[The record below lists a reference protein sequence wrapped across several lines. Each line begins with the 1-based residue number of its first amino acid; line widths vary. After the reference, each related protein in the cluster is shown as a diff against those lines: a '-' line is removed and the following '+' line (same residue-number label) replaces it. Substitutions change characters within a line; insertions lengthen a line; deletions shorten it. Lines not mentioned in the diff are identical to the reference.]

1 MAQRKSNIE
10 LLRLISMLFVLML
23 HANYYAL
30 GGVENIDNITSFL
43 KVLSEQLCVIA
54 VNTFVL
60 ISGWFGIKPNVKGG
74 LAILFQVYFYHL
86 LICCILIGVGE
97 KVPLDVFLRGL
108 YFGRP
113 YWFVIAYL
121 VLYVLSPIL
130 NSFIEKANARFQLS
144 VLIIY
149 FLFEFIY
156 GWATNVAGYLSGYS
170 AISFVGL
177 YLLAAFIR
185 RHSKQLICLKSSKSF
200 VLYLLCSIIPVII
213 FYITG
218 HKFNMLAYSSPFVI
232 LASVFFFQTFNNMKI
247 EDSRFVNWMA
257 CSAFSIYL
265 IHQHPMLCGY
275 FIDLM
280 NAMNDLLGAYIYVLF
295 VLVFAVFFGIICILI
310 DKVRILTW
318 QQLCNSFLNKILY
331 QINNKIDSIYSRL
344 GY

>member
-1 MAQRKSNIE
+1 MTQRKSNIE
-10 LLRLISMLFVLML
+10 LLRIFAMLLVLML

-30 GGVENIDNITSFL
+30 GGVEIINDITSFL

-54 VNTFVL
+54 VNVFVL
-60 ISGWFGIKPNVKGG
+60 ISGWFGIKPSLKGG
-74 LAILFQVYFYHL
+74 ISILFQVYFYHL
-86 LICCILIGVGE
+86 LICVILMCFGRE
-97 KVPLDVFLRGL
+97 VPLSQFLVGL
-108 YFGRP
+108 YFGKP

-121 VLYVLSPIL
+121 ILYALAPIL
-130 NSFIEKANARFQLS
+130 NIFIENASAKLQIS
-144 VLIIY
+144 VLFIY

-156 GWATNVAGYLSGYS
+156 GWATNVAGHISGYS

-177 YLLAAFIR
+177 YLLAASIR
-185 RHSKQLICLKSSKSF
+185 KHSKQLICLKSSNSF

-232 LASVFFFQTFNNMKI
+232 LASVFFFLAFNNMKI
-247 EDSRFVNWMA
+247 ADSRFINWMA

-280 NAMNDLLGAYIYVLF
+280 NVMNDLLGAYIYVLF
-295 VLVFAVFFGIICILI
+295 VLVFAIIFGIICILL

-318 QQLCNSFLNKILY
+318 KLLCNSVLDKILY
-331 QINNKIDSIYSRL
+331 QINNKVDSIYSRL